1 MRISDWS
8 SDVCSSDLFD
18 LCAPTA
24 SVSMTINGPAPM
36 ILAMFMNCAIDQQV
50 EKYLKE
56 DPQRWADAETKIA
69 KFFEGREQPKY
80 HGDLPPTNDGLGL
93 GLLGVSG
100 DQVVD
105 ADTYARIKAQT
116 LKTVRGT
123 VQRSEE
129 HTSELQSLMR

>member
-1 MRISDWS
+1 
-8 SDVCSSDLFD
+8 
-18 LCAPTA
+18 
-24 SVSMTINGPAPM
+24 MTINGPAPM

-56 DPQRWADAETKIA
+56 DSQRWADAETKIA

-105 ADTYARIKAQT
+105 AHPHPRPNAHPPKTPRAPAQAD
-116 LKTVRGT
+116 
-123 VQRSEE
+123 
-129 HTSELQSLMR
+129 